1 MSKTK
6 ELVICILAI
15 IALILSISTNVF
27 ATTTD
32 FNALLQNMNTNQSYQ
47 TIPDNSGANLGIIDL
62 NNNNATQNNVTS
74 GNTTLSN
81 VTPNTTPTTNN
92 SNNTTNTIPYT
103 GVNNFSIIAI
113 IAVCGI
119 LAVYAYKKIRDYNA

>member
-6 ELVICILAI
+6 ELVICIVAI

-32 FNALLQNMNTNQSYQ
+32 FNALLQNMNTNQGYQ

-62 NNNNATQNNVTS
+62 NNTTQNNTPA
-74 GNTTLSN
+74 NN
-81 VTPNTTPTTNN
+81 ITPNSTPTTTNN
-92 SNNTTNTIPYT
+92 NIANNNNTNTIPYT
-103 GVNNFSIIAI
+103 GVSNFSIIAI
-113 IAVCGI
+113 IAVCAVV
-119 LAVYAYKKIRDYNA
+119 AVYAYKKIRDYNA

>member
-6 ELVICILAI
+6 ELVICIVAI
-15 IALILSISTNVF
+15 IALILSFSTNVF

-47 TIPDNSGANLGIIDL
+47 TIPDNAGTNLGIIDL
-62 NNNNATQNNVTS
+62 NSTTS
-74 GNTTLSN
+74 NN
-81 VTPNTTPTTNN
+81 VTPNNTESNGITPNSTLTTNN
-92 SNNTTNTIPYT
+92 TANNSTNTIPYT

-113 IAVCGI
+113 IAVCGVV
-119 LAVYAYKKIRDYNA
+119 AVYAYKKIRDYNA

>member
-6 ELVICILAI
+6 ELVICIVAI
-15 IALILSISTNVF
+15 IALILSIGTNVF

-62 NNNNATQNNVTS
+62 NNTAPT
-74 GNTTLSN
+74 NTPSNN
-81 VTPNTTPTTNN
+81 VTPNSTLTTTNN
-92 SNNTTNTIPYT
+92 NTANNNTNSIPYT
-103 GVNNFSIIAI
+103 GVSNFSIIAV
-113 IAVCGI
+113 IAVCAVV
-119 LAVYAYKKIRDYNA
+119 AVYAYKKIRDYNA